1 MQERMS
7 DSGEPPVQSEG
18 ERERME
24 RDSVADG
31 SQLDHE
37 E

>member
-1 MQERMS
+1 MS

-18 ERERME
+18 EREGME

-31 SQLDHE
+31 SELDHE